1 MSCYSPTTARTAPSQ
16 HPIRLRQ
23 QRAAFSDDGHLAF
36 YGGTAAAAAAA
47 RPTRRRPT
55 TPVVASASGT
65 SSRRARVLQQVAD
78 VEATLLRLEQV
89 QPLASSPLPQHFAS
103 TRRARAPSSSSSSE
117 SSSESSESEG
127 EGEHTVAAQLRRR
140 LAAQQELLRAAHQ
153 LDPHTVASNILAAP
167 PTAAAAPPLQP
178 PAADAAAAGMS
189 SRTVVRVCTGKKC
202 SQAGSAAVLAQL
214 SGMPGVVAQPTK
226 CLKQCRRCVAVEM
239 ASGSGGRCAA
249 DALYTGVNAANV
261 AGVLA
266 MHRSNTAQCA
276 PACP

>member
-1 MSCYSPTTARTAPSQ
+1 MPRPLTLPAP
-16 HPIRLRQ
+16 P
-23 QRAAFSDDGHLAF
+23 
-36 YGGTAAAAAAA
+36 
-47 RPTRRRPT
+47 RPVP
-55 TPVVASASGT
+55 
-65 SSRRARVLQQVAD
+65 SS
-78 VEATLLRLEQV
+78 QV

-153 LDPHTVASNILAAP
+153 LDPHPVASNILAAP